1 MKAPDFYYYE
11 AKSLL
16 DAIKFKSQDDEAVI
30 LAGGQSL
37 LPALNMR
44 LSSPSCL
51 IDISKLKDLSEI
63 KLDDNSIY
71 IDLYVLGDVHKLSLQ
86 FLSFFCPP
94 SYKKT
99 SN

>member
-1 MKAPDFYYYE
+1 MKAPDFSYYE
-11 AKSLL
+11 AKSLS

-51 IDISKLKDLSEI
+51 IDI
-63 KLDDNSIY
+63 
-71 IDLYVLGDVHKLSLQ
+71 
-86 FLSFFCPP
+86 
-94 SYKKT
+94 
-99 SN
+99 